1 MVEIPENCLFFACGN
16 PKLEEEIQRCKQLC
30 WRYNQLSPNDRQGQ
44 QDILSKLLGKMG
56 KDAVFMPPFWCDYG
70 YRISVGDAFYANHNL
85 VITDG
90 AKVTFGNHVFIAPN
104 CCFTTAEHAIDPDQR
119 RAGMEVVMKKASV
132 TFDFSSWHS
141 SVIASAAAMWE
152 LLRYFTSQRI
162 FWRGSSTTTS
172 SRSILCA

>member
-44 QDILSKLLGKMG
+44 LDILSKLLGKMG

-90 AKVTFGNHVFIAPN
+90 APVP
-104 CCFTTAEHAIDPDQR
+104 PSWP
-119 RAGMEVVMKKASV
+119 ASPSGTV
-132 TFDFSSWHS
+132 P
-141 SVIASAAAMWE
+141 
-152 LLRYFTSQRI
+152 
-162 FWRGSSTTTS
+162 
-172 SRSILCA
+172 